1 MIFHAS
7 DYIKENG
14 CNSSKICLIYWDF
27 FTQEKVEYRYE
38 RKATK
43 LSKAEAKIPGAQ
55 SDIAGFDNGADLIS
69 PGLRTTIAWK
79 MDEVKAY
86 VRGAILPKG
95 GVPVAASGSIVKE
108 TGGVFLPGGIKEAV
122 DLPSVTATPRE
133 SQVVVAQQVTSAATG
148 I

>member
-1 MIFHAS
+1 MNEQPQNSQKQKPKFLALKVTLLVLTTLLIF
-7 DYIKENG
+7 
-14 CNSSKICLIYWDF
+14 L
-27 FTQEKVEYRYE
+27 
-38 RKATK
+38 
-43 LSKAEAKIPGAQ
+43 
-55 SDIAGFDNGADLIS
+55 S

-108 TGGVFLPGGIKEAV
+108 TGGVFLPGGIKEVV

-133 SQVVVAQQVTSAATG
+133 SQVVVAQQVTLAATG